1 MVAARAVAAKDADAE
16 MSCFL
21 SAMRTEGGGDVCGG
35 DDGAESDARRVADWR
50 TSAERAARHVELV

>member
-1 MVAARAVAAKDADAE
+1 

-35 DDGAESDARRVADWR
+35 DDGAESDARRVADYGR
-50 TSAERAARHVELV
+50 RFGTGVLDAPRAVALLAAFGAAL

>member
-1 MVAARAVAAKDADAE
+1 